1 MVVVIKDL
9 KKKNVILLFIVD
21 WACNIMIIYEFTT
34 EKNFNVEVL
43 DLISSRTELT
53 NLCELSI
60 SKMAVDL
67 LPFT

>member
-1 MVVVIKDL
+1 
-9 KKKNVILLFIVD
+9 
-21 WACNIMIIYEFTT
+21 MIIYEFTT